1 METKYKIML
10 GAGAALI
17 GTTAVVAYLKRGA
30 IANVATNAAQAVTQ
44 EAKELIEE
52 TTGMKQSYFS
62 IAELCASDTAKKYG
76 IDNTPTPEVKQRL
89 QLLIDNVL
97 NPARRRLGKAI
108 HVTSGYRC
116 PALNKKVGGVSNSQ
130 HMTGMAADLVAG
142 SGSAQDMNRL
152 FEILVSLGN
161 YDQLIWEHPKNSK
174 WIHVS
179 FNPSG
184 GRLQVMD
191 YNGKQY
197 TDIRNNWQMY
207 LA

>member
-1 METKYKIML
+1 METKYKILAGAGVAIL
-10 GAGAALI
+10 GATAIYAYRHRAGIQQAADR
-17 GTTAVVAYLKRGA
+17 AVQ
-30 IANVATNAAQAVTQ
+30 TVTQ
-44 EAKELIEE
+44 ETKELIEN
-52 TTGMKQSYFS
+52 TTGMKQSYFT
-62 IAELCASDTAKKYG
+62 IAELCASSAAKQYG

-89 QLLIDNVL
+89 QMLIDNVL
-97 NPARRRLGKAI
+97 NPARRKLGKAI

-130 HMTGMAADLVAG
+130 HLTGMAADLVAG

-152 FEILVSLGN
+152 FEILISLGN

-179 FNPSG
+179 FNPAG
-184 GRLQVMD
+184 NRLQVMD

-197 TDIRNNWQMY
+197 TDIRNNWQTY